1 MCGSITC
8 ATCTTHLPRPR
19 YVRTPH
25 KLPNSHSPSS
35 TGSAK
40 KQTEKAIFWNFW
52 VLLAL
57 PWNWLA
63 WSVLSVIVAIMT
75 FVWRTGASTLSAH
88 ARDIYQY
95 HVLARPRPFVT
106 QRRGA
111 VTCLQ
116 RHCRIESMRGLSHG
130 GGGVDGACEVQKE
143 FRFPA

>member
-95 HVLARPRPFVT
+95 HVLARPRPCVT
-106 QRRGA
+106 ETRRGNVLA
-111 VTCLQ
+111 KALPDREHARAYSGWWWCRWCL
-116 RHCRIESMRGLSHG
+116 RSAER
-130 GGGVDGACEVQKE
+130 V
-143 FRFPA
+143 